1 MKVKIEGNTMSIQST
16 QIKAGGGSARTV
28 QNWMMKAR
36 ANRCKNL
43 VVHLPWSEN
52 YTTIKS
58 EMSRAA
64 ARLNLNM
71 SRSVAVAFTTR
82 ELEV

>member
-1 MKVKIEGNTMSIQST
+1 MKVKIEGDTMSIQST

-36 ANRCKNL
+36 ANRCNTL
-43 VVHLPWSEN
+43 VVHLPWSVN
-52 YTTIKS
+52 CATIES
-58 EMSRAA
+58 EMLRAA

-71 SRSVAVAFTTR
+71 SRSVAVAFTIR
-82 ELEV
+82 KLEV